1 LSCDIFLGAHG
12 SYYEMTEKF
21 GQLKSGG
28 TNPFIDPEGYTRYVA
43 DREQAFQAELKRQQ
57 AKGAM

>member
-1 LSCDIFLGAHG
+1 
-12 SYYEMTEKF
+12 MTEKF
-21 GQLKSGG
+21 ARLKTSA
-28 TNPFIDPEGYTRYVA
+28 TNPFIDPEGYKQYVT